1 MGIDVTAL
9 ASVHPTSGIGI
20 SVSVSTSADQT
31 ISVLTQP
38 SLEKSTYCGVST
50 YRHWCIGFVSNHQR
64 IEVSQYRQTS
74 IDKSTRWLIDV
85 SMHQHIVASVFR
97 QYIDM
102 TPVAAGVLAS
112 IMYSVH
118 FVAVACTLRG
128 SCMQQGD
135 LLSSLHG
142 KTIELWVA
150 SLCITKQWKLWV
162 ASMRAVRE
170 E

>member
-1 MGIDVTAL
+1 MGIDITVL

-50 YRHWCIGFVSNHQR
+50 YRYWCIGFVSNHQR
-64 IEVSQYRQTS
+64 IEVSQYRKTS

-112 IMYSVH
+112 IMYTVH
-118 FVAVACTLRG
+118 FVAVVCNREICCAHCMAKQL
-128 SCMQQGD
+128 SCG
-135 LLSSLHG
+135 
-142 KTIELWVA
+142 
-150 SLCITKQWKLWV
+150 
-162 ASMRAVRE
+162 
-170 E
+170 